1 MRLKA
6 GAVWVG
12 SVMLPLMALA
22 HHSNQGFY
30 LMDETI
36 EVAGIVTSW
45 QLINPHPELVIEI
58 TEENGETSEMR
69 VYALTTG
76 GVLQKQGWTSESLVA
91 GDRVTV
97 VGHASRSGDA
107 SMAGKSIVKPDGTT
121 ASMTPR

>member
-12 SVMLPLMALA
+12 AVMLPLVALA

-30 LMDETI
+30 LMD
-36 EVAGIVTSW
+36 
-45 QLINPHPELVIEI
+45 
-58 TEENGETSEMR
+58 ETSEMR

-107 SMAGKSIVKPDGTT
+107 SMAGKSIVEPDGTT